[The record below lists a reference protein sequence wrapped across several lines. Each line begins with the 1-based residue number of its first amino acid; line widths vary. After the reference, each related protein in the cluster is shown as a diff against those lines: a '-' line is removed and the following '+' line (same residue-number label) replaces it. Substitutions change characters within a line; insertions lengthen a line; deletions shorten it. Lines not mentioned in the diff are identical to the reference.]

1 MAEFKPF
8 RAIVY
13 NREHI
18 DIGSVVSPPYDVI
31 TPKEQD
37 LLYQRSPYNIV
48 RIILNKEESD
58 EKYRSANRF
67 LKQWLEEGILLM
79 LDKSVFFIYEQ
90 EFTVDGNNF
99 TRRALVG
106 RIRIEEFEKGVILPH
121 EKTLSA
127 PKEDRYKLIKATN
140 VQSEP
145 IFGIA
150 IDDGNIESLTRKA
163 LEEVKE
169 PLFEFSDENGVSHKL
184 YHVSEI
190 FYNEIEE
197 AFLDKKILIADGH
210 HRYET
215 ALRIKREYEREP
227 NYDPQAPYNY
237 ILMCVVSSKDRGLII
252 QPIYRLITIEKKYI
266 EKLMELAKKIEKLED
281 LNKINYKMLSKNE
294 FIMVTFTSILYIEL
308 NNIKNERTS
317 VQILHNEIIHNIL
330 EITEEDISSKGVI
343 KYFKKLDEAIENMK
357 ENDLLIVYNPP
368 TPEEISLISEKGKIL
383 PQKSTFFYP
392 KFYSGLFMYPLW

>member
-294 FIMVTFTSILYIEL
+294 FIMVIFTSILYIEL

>member
-294 FIMVTFTSILYIEL
+294 FIMVIFTSILYIEL

-392 KFYSGLFMYPLW
+392 KFYSGLFMYP